1 MVNLLKGHLP
11 IYLTKNFYIF
21 QSSFLRCSTHSLM
34 YVSSS
39 EPQTGEE
46 TLLEEQLLAA
56 VLYKNYNYD
65 NTYCKCHNIIHA
77 FIACICMHA
86 YMRVCY
92 RPLRFDDSIHRARR
106 AAPSEQW
113 CMVCMFAF
121 IVVCIGRQQIALT
134 SNVSSPVCGSDE
146 LTYINECVLQRK
158 NCFENIKVLV
168 KYIGRCPFSKF
179 TIHAHIAIIFNSYQN
194 SLVY

>member
-11 IYLTKNFYIF
+11 IYLTKTFIF
-21 QSSFLRCSTHSLM
+21 SKQFLRCSTHSLM

-134 SNVSSPVCGSDE
+134 SNVSHKAVKADE
-146 LTYINECVLQRK
+146 LHTV
-158 NCFENIKVLV
+158 
-168 KYIGRCPFSKF
+168 
-179 TIHAHIAIIFNSYQN
+179 
-194 SLVY
+194 